1 MTHAHNLPGIGAH
14 EFLLAVMHDPST
26 DLMLRIKAADEL
38 CRAGL
43 GDIGAVRT
51 LTIVIEGGLPATYVP
66 TAEEAQ
72 EVALLER
79 IWASGQ
85 TLTSLGF
92 FDGDPPY
99 SRTILAG
106 LPTKGRG

>member
-1 MTHAHNLPGIGAH
+1 MTHTHNLPGIGAH
-14 EFLLAVMHDPST
+14 EFLLAVMHDPT
-26 DLMLRIKAADEL
+26 VDLHDRMTAAEEL
-38 CRAGL
+38 CRLGL
-43 GDIGAVRT
+43 GDIGTIRT
-51 LTIVIEGGLPATYVP
+51 LRIVLNNPMGYQP
-66 TAEEAQ
+66 TPEEAS
-72 EVALLER
+72 EVDLVQR
-79 IWASGQ
+79 IWSSGQ